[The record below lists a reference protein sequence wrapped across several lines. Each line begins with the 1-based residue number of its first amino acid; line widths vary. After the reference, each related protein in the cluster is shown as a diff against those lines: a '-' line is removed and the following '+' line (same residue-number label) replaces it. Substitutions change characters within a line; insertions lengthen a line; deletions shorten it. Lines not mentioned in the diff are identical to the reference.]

1 MLDFCFAGA
10 GALMS
15 TFSLIAIPLFICA
28 MIMLLLAATL
38 KKHVFLSPGIAL
50 TSSSVVFAILGMTL

>member
-1 MLDFCFAGA
+1 
-10 GALMS
+10 MS
-15 TFSLIAIPLFICA
+15 TFSLIAIPLFICG

-38 KKHVFLSPGIAL
+38 KIHVFLSPGIAL